1 MSRRGKWSVAGI
13 EPRLDDVL
21 ADPLVRTVMRRD
33 GVTSEELR
41 GILEALRAQRA
52 ETDAEGNRGDESS
65 D

>member
-1 MSRRGKWSVAGI
+1 MSRREKWSEAGI

-41 GILEALRAQRA
+41 DILEALRAQRP
-52 ETDAEGNRGDESS
+52 ETNAEGEPGDESS